1 MPYTNQYDYL
11 IFLDEAFD
19 FSQSFSIQN
28 PSFLFISSII
38 LLYFLL
44 IAYTLHRSKRDFSSN
59 AEPDENMRKI
69 LQDYRKEISEVN
81 QHNTTSFI
89 SLSTEPH
96 NINTRSGE
104 SYILRSN
111 IQETEQK
118 TLAAIEEHTNP
129 TRELDFKDVS
139 MISQNSNNMSIIQEQ
154 KLIHDLDH
162 KSSDDSKPFESFEQ
176 EKKIIEENKPFEQ
189 ENKPSEKIE
198 KEAFFKKEEKNMI
211 PPPTFT
217 DRFDIIQN
225 NLAKKEFSPHTLNK
239 SINLDFTI
247 NTPEDLNVKTQSYN
261 NQKSPKF
268 EQSRSAG
275 SSKKKKRVR
284 HNVNSKFRQ
293 LIKVSNPVYSTFLK
307 ESRFFPK
314 HIRITLIYFEV
325 IFCLFLTTLTAI
337 NEENSRQKDFV
348 NLIMKSFFASL
359 LSWGVFLCFTMF
371 LTTDKQKLIS
381 ARNDNDFYS
390 ALVSFEKEFKY
401 RTAFG
406 YFIIHILTIMFFLQI
421 LAFCTVFNRNIV
433 SVWMFV
439 NGIVLIS
446 QHIFLDFVYYF
457 LFSSIYV
464 QAYNSRNFKQIY
476 NFLKSFR
483 VWIV

>member
-11 IFLDEAFD
+11 IFLHETFD
-19 FSQSFSIQN
+19 FSQSFSFLN
-28 PSFLFISSII
+28 PAFLFISSII
-38 LLYFLL
+38 LIYLLL
-44 IAYTLHRSKRDFSSN
+44 IVYTLYRSKRDFSSN

-69 LQDYRKEISEVN
+69 IQDYRKEINEVN
-81 QHNTTSFI
+81 QQNTTSFI
-89 SLSTEPH
+89 SLATEPH
-96 NINTRSGE
+96 NLNTRSGE
-104 SYILRSN
+104 SYMLRSN
-111 IQETEQK
+111 IQETELK
-118 TLAAIEEHTNP
+118 TLAAGDEHTNP
-129 TRELDFKDVS
+129 IRELDFKDVS
-139 MISQNSNNMSIIQEQ
+139 MISQNPSNISIIQEQ
-154 KLIHDLDH
+154 KLLQDLDH
-162 KSSDDSKPFESFEQ
+162 KSSDPDTKQFEPFEQ
-176 EKKIIEENKPFEQ
+176 ENKILEENKPFES
-189 ENKPSEKIE
+189 ENKPLENFEKQT
-198 KEAFFKKEEKNMI
+198 FSKKEEKNMI

-225 NLAKKEFSPHTLNK
+225 NLAKKEVKQESTLNK

-247 NTPEDLNVKTQSYN
+247 NTPEDLNVKRGPSFN

-314 HIRITLIYFEV
+314 HIRITLIYFEA

-348 NLIMKSFFASL
+348 HLIMKSFFASL
-359 LSWGVFLCFTMF
+359 LAWGVFLCFTMF

-381 ARNDNDFYS
+381 ARNDEDFYS
-390 ALVSFEKEFKY
+390 ALVGFEKEFKY

-406 YFIIHILTIMFFLQI
+406 YFIIHILTMMFYLQI

-433 SVWMFV
+433 LVWMFV

-464 QAYNSRNFKQIY
+464 QADIHHNAGPVIPR
-476 NFLKSFR
+476 
-483 VWIV
+483 